1 MLNKE
6 LTIGQD
12 ILEILLKDNTT
23 KKNIIWATD
32 EYSEIGNG
40 YGFYDEIT
48 IEKIS
53 DDNAGFIKSR
63 NYKDDSIQQSR
74 VRTKGEVFTPAWVC
88 NMQNNAV
95 DEAWFQY
102 EYDEN
107 ALDTCTMCVVADNQD
122 YGMFNKAVPGSWEVI
137 EKKVNFPEVGENKE
151 KSWQSYVWQKRLEI
165 ACGEAPY
172 LTTRYDAATGEII
185 DVKNRIGLLD
195 RKLRVIGERV
205 RTHKSWLVW
214 TKRALQ
220 STYGYDW
227 QGDNVLLA
235 RKNVLFTVME
245 HYAYKYE
252 KELAKTYIIEFAKI
266 ISWNIWQMDGI
277 RFVLPKSC
285 HDVWADEDK
294 LEDCMPDLF
303 GSTKEKHKKLVPCPG
318 CKNNDSTKHS
328 GVYCKIKDWPNRRII
343 SMLEVIKND

>member
-23 KKNIIWATD
+23 KKNI
-32 EYSEIGNG
+32 
-40 YGFYDEIT
+40 
-48 IEKIS
+48 
-53 DDNAGFIKSR
+53 
-63 NYKDDSIQQSR
+63 
-74 VRTKGEVFTPAWVC
+74 
-88 NMQNNAV
+88 
-95 DEAWFQY
+95 
-102 EYDEN
+102 
-107 ALDTCTMCVVADNQD
+107 
-122 YGMFNKAVPGSWEVI
+122 
-137 EKKVNFPEVGENKE
+137 KKVNFHEVGENKE

-172 LTTRYDAATGEII
+172 LTTRCDAATGEII

-252 KELAKTYIIEFAKI
+252 KELAKTYIIEFVKI
-266 ISWNIWQMDGI
+266 MTLRSI
-277 RFVLPKSC
+277 V
-285 HDVWADEDK
+285 
-294 LEDCMPDLF
+294 
-303 GSTKEKHKKLVPCPG
+303 
-318 CKNNDSTKHS
+318 
-328 GVYCKIKDWPNRRII
+328 VYTVK
-343 SMLEVIKND
+343 